1 MRKLLFLGMMGAVLF
16 FNSCSSNDDTM
27 SESTDKKLLLSKLTT
42 TYYDDPS
49 KPETVVETLEYDNQ
63 GQLVRMF
70 SKGRSSTF
78 EYNNG
83 KPIKINYYNDKQAL
97 EYYLN
102 FYYSGD
108 KLVSNKAVYTNANYN
123 RTYTYSYNSNGQLAS
138 STLCQSENCSNPGI
152 STYTYNGNNVS
163 VETSTTPGAY
173 SFTSKY
179 EFTYDSKL
187 SPFTNTNKYL
197 RIMMGGA
204 NTLSANN
211 YTINKDSYK
220 GNDGNWY
227 PSETTTYTL
236 QYNSSGLP
244 VQATGIGSDGNLSVQ
259 YTYEYITQ

>member
-1 MRKLLFLGMMGAVLF
+1 MKKFLFLGLAGSVIF
-16 FNSCSSNDDTM
+16 FNSCSSNDDSDNTA
-27 SESTDKKLLLSKLTT
+27 TPKLLLSKVTT
-42 TYYDDPS
+42 TYYDNPS
-49 KPETVVETLEYDNQ
+49 KPETVVEILEYDKQ
-63 GQLVRMF
+63 GQLVKMN
-70 SKGRSSTF
+70 SKGRISTF
-78 EYNNG
+78 EYIDG
-83 KPIKINYYNDKQAL
+83 KPTKINYYNDKNIL

-102 FYYSGD
+102 FYYKGD
-108 KLVSNKAVYTNANYN
+108 QLLSNKAVYTNSGYN
-123 RTYTYSYNSNGQLAS
+123 RSYQYTYNTNGQLAS

-152 STYTYNGNNVS
+152 STFTYNGSNVS
-163 VETSTTPGAY
+163 VETSTTPGSF
-173 SFTSKY
+173 SFTSKS

-187 SPFTNTNKYL
+187 NPHTNTNKYL

-211 YTINKDSYK
+211 YTVNKDSYK